1 MDSSDTRTTGG
12 NRPAAGARTGKTREE
27 RIERLGELIFHLRR
41 KCSLKD
47 MHLVRDHGISTAEYN
62 CLIQF
67 FDRSV
72 IGMKELGERLDITP
86 GGVTRIVS
94 SLEAKGVL
102 ERRVSP
108 EDRRGVDV
116 VLTREGS
123 RIVGEIHEAARELH
137 EEILA
142 DVSDGQREQI
152 IAAVELLSGAIGRW
166 LERRAAK
173 GEESG

>member
-1 MDSSDTRTTGG
+1 M
-12 NRPAAGARTGKTREE
+12 
-27 RIERLGELIFHLRR
+27 
-41 KCSLKD
+41 
-47 MHLVRDHGISTAEYN
+47 
-62 CLIQF
+62 
-67 FDRSV
+67 
-72 IGMKELGERLDITP
+72 
-86 GGVTRIVS
+86 
-94 SLEAKGVL
+94 
-102 ERRVSP
+102 
-108 EDRRGVDV
+108 